1 MLFQTRRIQRD
12 VYTDRLIDNEHTTT
26 ILSTCRISLIQIS
39 VCSTCFVYEYRRDF
53 FYGTHTTARA
63 FLNIC
68 DKL

>member
-53 FYGTHTTARA
+53 FMAPTPPQGL
-63 FLNIC
+63 FLNI
-68 DKL
+68 